1 MTPTEYLDA
10 AKEKMGLSSDYELAK
25 RLGIPNA
32 NLPGMRRGER
42 NIPLDVAFKLAI
54 TLELD
59 PAQVVADLEAQREKN
74 PKRREF
80 WSGFIRRAA
89 AVVVLACTLALN
101 FSDISGDAA
110 VTLGGA
116 VAVSAAALFCLLR
129 ASHNLHYVK

>member
-80 WSGFIRRAA
+80 WSGFIQRA
-89 AVVVLACTLALN
+89 AVVAALVCTLGLS
-101 FSDISGDAA
+101 FSGLSETEAA
-110 VTLGGA
+110 TLGGA
-116 VAVSAAALFCLLR
+116 AVSAAALFCLLR
-129 ASHNLHYVK
+129 VSHNLRLCR

>member
-1 MTPTEYLDA
+1 MD
-10 AKEKMGLSSDYELAK
+10 
-25 RLGIPNA
+25 NA
-32 NLPGMRRGER
+32 T
-42 NIPLDVAFKLAI
+42 AFLVAI

-101 FSDISGDAA
+101 FSGLSETEAA
-110 VTLGGA
+110 TLGGA
-116 VAVSAAALFCLLR
+116 AISAAALFCLLR
-129 ASHNLHYVK
+129 VSHNLHYVK

>member
-1 MTPTEYLDA
+1 MTPTEYIDA

-80 WSGFIRRAA
+80 WAGFTRRAA
-89 AVVVLACTLALN
+89 AVVVLACTLAWS

-116 VAVSAAALFCLLR
+116 VAASADLLCALR
-129 ASHNLHYVK
+129 VSHNLRLCR